1 VFPIL
6 MITNSYSYFLNQLK
20 LGSSKRSLYFD
31 ARITTKTKPLASLLL
46 SLNVLRRFH
55 KINDETYRIF
65 PSYTRYRKHAR
76 LFKAYPR
83 INGRVVLRKRAI
95 QILNNLSPH
104 TYYILETSRGLVTHK
119 DALRLGT
126 GGLLLLI
133 VY

>member
-20 LGSSKRSLYFD
+20 LGSSRRSLYFD

-55 KINDETYRIF
+55 KVNDETYRVF
-65 PSYTRYRKHAR
+65 PSYTRYRRHAR
-76 LFKAYPR
+76 PFKAYPR
-83 INGRVVLRKRAI
+83 VNGRIVLHKRAI
-95 QILNNLSPH
+95 RSLNILSPH
-104 TYYILETSRGLVTHK
+104 TYYILETSKGLVTHK
-119 DALRLGT
+119 DALKLGV